1 MAQRKNP
8 NTSTKRKMSEMI
20 LEMGAGLVDVGETVD
35 DSQNRLNATCTAWN
49 IACASSVVR
58 QKQLEQYREGYLRH
72 NPATSPTDLAN
83 IIKDMELLIERKRKM
98 FPNDKRLIVSARAIK
113 AGTSF
118 RIEIACAT
126 FQ

>member
-1 MAQRKNP
+1 MAQRKK
-8 NTSTKRKMSEMI
+8 TKTATKRKMSEMI
-20 LEMGAGLVDVGETVD
+20 LEMGAGIVDVGETVD
-35 DSQNRLNATCTAWN
+35 DRQNRLNATCTAWN
-49 IACASSVVR
+49 MACASSVVR

-83 IIKDMELLIERKRKM
+83 IIKDMEMLIERKLKM
-98 FPNDKRLIVSARAIK
+98 FPHDKRQIVSARAIK

>member
-20 LEMGAGLVDVGETVD
+20 LEMGAGIVDVGETVD
-35 DSQNRLNATCTAWN
+35 DRQNRLNATCTAWN
-49 IACASSVVR
+49 MACASSVVR

-83 IIKDMELLIERKRKM
+83 IIKDMELLIDRKLKM
-98 FPNDKRLIVSARAIK
+98 FPNDKRQIVSARSVRI
-113 AGTSF
+113 GTNF

>member
-83 IIKDMELLIERKRKM
+83 IIKDMELLIERKIKM
-98 FPNDKRLIVSARAIK
+98 FPNDKRQIVSARAIK

>member
-20 LEMGAGLVDVGETVD
+20 LEMGAGIVDVGETVD
-35 DSQNRLNATCTAWN
+35 DRQNRLNATCTAWN
-49 IACASSVVR
+49 MACASSVVR
-58 QKQLEQYREGYLRH
+58 QKQLEQYREGYLRN

-83 IIKDMELLIERKRKM
+83 IMKDMELLIDRNLKM
-98 FPNDKRLIVSARAIK
+98 FPDDKRQVVSARAIK
-113 AGTSF
+113 AGTNF
-118 RIEIACAT
+118 RIEIACAR

>member
-83 IIKDMELLIERKRKM
+83 IIKDMELLIERKIKM
-98 FPNDKRLIVSARAIK
+98 FPNDKRQIVSARAIK

-118 RIEIACAT
+118 RIEIACVKL
-126 FQ
+126 Q

>member
-1 MAQRKNP
+1 MAQRKKP

-20 LEMGAGLVDVGETVD
+20 LEMGAGIVDVGETVD
-35 DSQNRLNATCTAWN
+35 DRQNRLNATCTAWN
-49 IACASSVVR
+49 MACVSSVVR
-58 QKQLEQYREGYLRH
+58 QKQLEQYKEGYLRH

-83 IIKDMELLIERKRKM
+83 IIKDMELMIERKLKM
-98 FPNDKRLIVSARAIK
+98 FPNDKRQIVSARMIQT
-113 AGTSF
+113 GTNY